1 MSDVT
6 ELLSSLS
13 HKASR
18 DALLSVADSLVS
30 SVASKSGLSWNV
42 KGFLDTACRAMCEQ
56 EPHEKPNVVYFL
68 CGSIA
73 DKKEDRK
80 TINFASGSYALWT
93 DSISAGFLERN
104 TNLSGH
110 FLL

>member
-68 CGSIA
+68 CGCIA

-93 DSISAGFLERN
+93 DSISAGFL
-104 TNLSGH
+104 
-110 FLL
+110 